1 MTTMMPVGRLAA
13 ASGRTLLTLVAALGV
28 AACRSDSEDSTDL
41 SAAEAVRTTI
51 DIREGLTSD
60 LWQAEADLA
69 QLEDS
74 IYLYLGPTHATSV
87 RRASERWE
95 EYRQIECDALR
106 LAFATGTIGPVAQLT
121 CLVALTDGRREFL
134 GQQYDFA
141 RPAARAGDA
150 TNRR

>member
-1 MTTMMPVGRLAA
+1 MAIMTGGRAA
-13 ASGRTLLTLVAALGV
+13 TASGCTFLSLVAALGV
-28 AACRSDSEDSTDL
+28 AACRSSSEDSSD
-41 SAAEAVRTTI
+41 SSSAEAVRTNI
-51 DIREGLTSD
+51 EIREGLTRD
-60 LWQAEADLA
+60 LWQAEIDLA

-141 RPAARAGDA
+141 RPAARAGAA